1 MLFSLK
7 KDLAL
12 DSLAET
18 FDKFV
23 TEAHRLKQLYSD
35 RITLLV
41 GLETEYITDED
52 LQGLESLLKKYENKI
67 QYIVGS
73 LHHVNTIPI
82 DFDEAT
88 FRRAVQSCGSED
100 GDSDETE
107 KFLHE
112 YFDAQFTLMRRFCPE
127 IIGHFDL
134 CRLYTPTLDLTTFP
148 RVWEKIERN
157 IDFAIAYNALFELNA
172 AAFRKGWD
180 NAYPGSDVVQVSE
193 ICLCS
198 LDEMWSMGCSYFQL
212 IKQKGG
218 RFTLS
223 DDSHGVHAVGLNYN
237 RLGDYLKR
245 AGVDQLWYLDSPGES
260 AMGRTLV
267 PVLCEDIALP
277 Q

>member
-1 MLFSLK
+1 M
-7 KDLAL
+7 AL
-12 DSLAET
+12 DSLVET

-23 TEAHRLKQLYSD
+23 AEAHRLKQLYSD

-52 LQGLESLLKKYENKI
+52 LQGLENLLKKYEGKI

-88 FRRAVQSCGSED
+88 FQRAVQSCGSGD
-100 GDSDETE
+100 GDSNEAE

-112 YFDAQFTLMRRFCPE
+112 YFDAQFTLMRRFLPE

-134 CRLYTPTLDLTTFP
+134 CRLYTPTLDFMTFP

-180 NAYPGSDVVQVSE
+180 NAYPGSDVVKVSE
-193 ICLCS
+193 ICFMLIRRT
-198 LDEMWSMGCSYFQL
+198 WSMDC
-212 IKQKGG
+212 
-218 RFTLS
+218 
-223 DDSHGVHAVGLNYN
+223 
-237 RLGDYLKR
+237 
-245 AGVDQLWYLDSPGES
+245 
-260 AMGRTLV
+260 
-267 PVLCEDIALP
+267 
-277 Q
+277 